1 MHVVLK
7 LVSFLYFYFSQ
18 FEKKKVY
25 FWVLL
30 QIYIIH
36 KNSAYWTIDS
46 TMIYQIIGCVVIAPI
61 LGYLANR
68 LYFSGGRCKSKNRL
82 DDKVAIITGGN
93 TGIGYY
99 TALDFARRGAH
110 VILACRDL
118 NKADNAAAEIK
129 KISGNQSVEVQYLDL
144 ADLETVR
151 QFSERVHKTHKKVDL
166 LINNAGIMMCPNW
179 RTKQGFEMQ
188 FGTNHLGLKEN
199 LYTWIFN
206 FYKHKLT
213 IW

>member
-1 MHVVLK
+1 
-7 LVSFLYFYFSQ
+7 
-18 FEKKKVY
+18 
-25 FWVLL
+25 
-30 QIYIIH
+30 
-36 KNSAYWTIDS
+36 
-46 TMIYQIIGCVVIAPI
+46 VIAPI

-199 LYTWIFN
+199 LYT
-206 FYKHKLT
+206 
-213 IW
+213 

>member
-1 MHVVLK
+1 
-7 LVSFLYFYFSQ
+7 
-18 FEKKKVY
+18 
-25 FWVLL
+25 
-30 QIYIIH
+30 
-36 KNSAYWTIDS
+36 
-46 TMIYQIIGCVVIAPI
+46 MIYQILGCVVFAPI
-61 LGYLANR
+61 LGYLANKF
-68 LYFSGGRCKSKNRL
+68 YFRGGRCKSRNRL

-118 NKADNAAAEIK
+118 NKADIAAAEIK
-129 KISGNQSVEVQYLDL
+129 KLSGNQSVEVQYLDL

-151 QFSERVHKTHKKVDL
+151 LFVERVSKTLKKVDL

-188 FGTNHLGLKEN
+188 FGTNHLG
-199 LYTWIFN
+199 F
-206 FYKHKLT
+206 FFQA
-213 IW
+213 